1 MWIRPSNI
9 RSNHYGP
16 SSDGTILAMPNESEA
31 SAVTAIQVYYL
42 DLGRKP
48 RLTDREKICGC
59 WVFLKTISFTAPRI
73 KAGFSTTVTVP
84 RLCPWI
90 RIYIADR
97 DLNVIRE
104 YSGHGSSI
112 MDVRFTDTAIE
123 LDMASASQ
131 KNGKTVYTPVE
142 GDYLAYNK
150 KEDEKEVSLVT
161 QFDNTF
167 RNELYIKLPVSG
179 LDVP

>member
-1 MWIRPSNI
+1 M
-9 RSNHYGP
+9 
-16 SSDGTILAMPNESEA
+16 DT
-31 SAVTAIQVYYL
+31 
-42 DLGRKP
+42 
-48 RLTDREKICGC
+48 
-59 WVFLKTISFTAPRI
+59 
-73 KAGFSTTVTVP
+73 
-84 RLCPWI
+84 
-90 RIYIADR
+90 IYIADR

-104 YSGHGSSI
+104 YSGHGNYI

-167 RNELYIKLPVSG
+167 RNELYIKLLVSG
-179 LDVP
+179 LDAPLIQSARLISRDEAVFDIEVTDQ